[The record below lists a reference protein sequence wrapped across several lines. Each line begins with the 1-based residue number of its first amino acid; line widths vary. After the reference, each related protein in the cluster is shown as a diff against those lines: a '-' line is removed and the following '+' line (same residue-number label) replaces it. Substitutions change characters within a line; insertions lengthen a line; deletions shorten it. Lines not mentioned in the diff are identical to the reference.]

1 MIPWLVLSWLTL
13 LRTCV
18 MCLQT
23 QCSKPSVQIHT
34 YDWYW
39 RCLWVPELPWTGS
52 RTRPSSWNSEASAV
66 EEAKNAEEP
75 APEPKERTMAVV
87 SLTWELGLIELAFRC
102 EGIYSSEQWTATNR
116 ECCMRMLACLLAV
129 KRFWKQRRGLYLTEL
144 QCLISSGHLEGL
156 VHHHVAG
163 HWRWWYRLPTFSSF
177 GSASSL
183 HCELILLCKLF
194 SSMNISLCCGQNR
207 VPGTTVSILALY
219 LWENLF
225 QLTLPQLTLSVWK
238 HLWHNSGGWV

>member
-1 MIPWLVLSWLTL
+1 VLSWLTL

-18 MCLQT
+18 TCLQT
-23 QCSKPSVQIHT
+23 QCSKPSVQIHA

-52 RTRPSSWNSEASAV
+52 RTRPSCWNLDASAV
-66 EEAKNAEEP
+66 EETKNAEEP

-87 SLTWELGLIELAFRC
+87 SLAWGLGLIKLAFRC
-102 EGIYSSEQWTATNR
+102 EDIYSSEQWTTSR
-116 ECCMRMLACLLAV
+116 EGCMRMLACLLAV

-144 QCLISSGHLEGL
+144 QWLISSSHREGL
-156 VHHHVAG
+156 AHHRVAG
-163 HWRWWYRLPTFSSF
+163 HWRWWYTLPTFSSF

-183 HCELILLCKLF
+183 HCDLILLCKFF

-219 LWENLF
+219 LWKNLF
-225 QLTLPQLTLSVWK
+225 QLTLPRLTLSVWK
-238 HLWHNSGGWV
+238 HLWHNSGGWM